1 MPILGSGWPPSLG
14 KTVPKFDKAKD
25 GLVPKLPDFGPSYQL
40 WVLYYSDNNNI
51 CSIVAV
57 KIICMA
63 ILYYPDYSQHPS
75 VLRINLSTSQMK
87 TLRLRKVK
95 VICSGPQSKTL
106 LESSFNQSLMP
117 NSGPTIAVFS
127 DCIFKLYP
135 LTGRKSGSWI
145 TFGLFVYFPE
155 LDRCYE
161 IYKTVYSLSGKLGDV
176 WSLSACF
183 LCPAPAPSIWA
194 GLIPSLP
201 TLSPLLLS
209 PTPAYAHEY

>member
-57 KIICMA
+57 KIICMV

-87 TLRLRKVK
+87 TLRLREVK
-95 VICSGPQSKTL
+95 VICSRPQSKTF
-106 LESSFNQSLMP
+106 LESFQPKSDAKLWSHNSCFFRLYFQIVSINSSEISFMDHIRSFCL
-117 NSGPTIAVFS
+117 FS
-127 DCIFKLYP
+127 RIRQML
-135 LTGRKSGSWI
+135 
-145 TFGLFVYFPE
+145 
-155 LDRCYE
+155 
-161 IYKTVYSLSGKLGDV
+161 
-176 WSLSACF
+176 
-183 LCPAPAPSIWA
+183 
-194 GLIPSLP
+194 
-201 TLSPLLLS
+201 
-209 PTPAYAHEY
+209 